1 MKKNREMET
10 HAAIMCCKHN
20 RYCNIFEILGSCEMK
35 NSTSP
40 SCIDITSNSNLSPH
54 LSNEKEIMNFTDLS
68 IQMLPSD
75 EQCLHDNIYR
85 DISPPPPSLPFF
97 TPPTHPP
104 YDYDFEL
111 ERGKE
116 LSPYPLKKS
125 TAPVFMGYCYF
136 CDCPKHSQNYCP
148 LRYCNFCKS
157 YGHSIRVCP
166 KNSAHGNDNWRH
178 DSRGMD
184 YSHFKYWRKTTRRT
198 SGTNHRYNYNREYKN
213 HSVPF
218 GSTWKHNKLNSS
230 SVKDWRKEK
239 TFFSSIP
246 FYLSCEESD
255 SCGVLLD
262 LDSSIFKTNYPQNN

>member
-1 MKKNREMET
+1 MK
-10 HAAIMCCKHN
+10 
-20 RYCNIFEILGSCEMK
+20 S
-35 NSTSP
+35 STIP
-40 SCIDITSNSNLSPH
+40 SCIDMNSNSTSSPN
-54 LSNEKEIMNFTDLS
+54 LSNEEEMMNSTDPS
-68 IQMLPSD
+68 IQMLSTKHQSD
-75 EQCLHDNIYR
+75 EKCIHDNIHR
-85 DISPPPPSLPFF
+85 EISPPPPALPFF

-111 ERGKE
+111 ERGTE
-116 LSPYPLKKS
+116 LSPYPLAKS

-178 DSRGMD
+178 DSRGTD
-184 YSHFKYWRKTTRRT
+184 YSHFKYWRKPTRRSSGT
-198 SGTNHRYNYNREYKN
+198 GTNHPRKNNNSLRYNYNREYNN

-218 GSTWKHNKLNSS
+218 GSTWKHKKLDSS

-239 TFFSSIP
+239 PFFSSIP
-246 FYLSCEESD
+246 FYFSCEESD

-262 LDSSIFKTNYPQNN
+262 LGSSVPFKTKYPQYN